1 MTDTFMVVGFSRAL
15 KLAIFFS
22 TIMSTV
28 TILNVA
34 YTSATFVAPINGHSI
49 DYSKVSIPKLEL
61 EEFPARGL
69 ERFGISSSILAGAW
83 VYVYV
88 CVFGILVSTCIA
100 RIVKAYW
107 ASAKGDDFVA
117 PIVGHSAMRGAPH
130 DEIAAEVEATGLFDS
145 PISSSKINNATALQI
160 RTTCLFGIK
169 NDHKINIYDLNEAYA
184 TIGRLEYI
192 KNNPNSADIMSKST
206 SMYYRV
212 L

>member
-1 MTDTFMVVGFSRAL
+1 MVVGFSRAL

-22 TIMSTV
+22 NIMSTV

-34 YTSATFVAPINGHSI
+34 YTSATFVAPSNGHSI
-49 DYSKVSIPKLEL
+49 DYSKVSIPKLKL

-107 ASAKGDDFVA
+107 ASAKGDDFEKRVTGPGSSDEDCPTPPWTPA
-117 PIVGHSAMRGAPH
+117 ALPGAQSAR
-130 DEIAAEVEATGLFDS
+130 EAL
-145 PISSSKINNATALQI
+145 
-160 RTTCLFGIK
+160 
-169 NDHKINIYDLNEAYA
+169 
-184 TIGRLEYI
+184 
-192 KNNPNSADIMSKST
+192 
-206 SMYYRV
+206 
-212 L
+212 